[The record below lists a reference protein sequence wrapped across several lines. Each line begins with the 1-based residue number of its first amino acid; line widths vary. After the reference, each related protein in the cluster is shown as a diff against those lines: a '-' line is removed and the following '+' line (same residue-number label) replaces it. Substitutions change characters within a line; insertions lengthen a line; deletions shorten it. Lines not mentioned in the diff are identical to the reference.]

1 MYLQCQIFFQC
12 CHISSLLAKWALST
26 QKIPKHF
33 KSFRNCTAERS
44 FHQELKSRTYDN
56 TPWQAGGSLELEIL
70 RTLFR
75 QYLDFKQM
83 VNARTLDTSFFYY
96 L

>member
-44 FHQELKSRTYDN
+44 FHQELKSSY
-56 TPWQAGGSLELEIL
+56 
-70 RTLFR
+70 
-75 QYLDFKQM
+75 
-83 VNARTLDTSFFYY
+83 
-96 L
+96 